1 MRAPAIA
8 QHHYPLTGGST
19 FAPNIKTTIRR
30 RNNLSIR
37 MGLKEDAPSLAV
49 VGVTG
54 AVGQEF
60 LRVLSDRDFPYGSIK
75 MLASKRSAGKHLTF
89 EDKDYIIEELNQD
102 SFNGIDIAL
111 FSAGGSISKK
121 FGPIAVD
128 CGSVVV
134 DNSSAF
140 RMDEKVPLVI
150 PEVNPDAMAHI
161 KLRSGKGA
169 LIANPN
175 CSTIICLMAAT
186 PLHRHAK
193 VIRMVVSTY
202 QAASGA
208 GAAAMEELELQTREV
223 LEGKQPTCK
232 IFKQQYAFNL
242 FSHNASIL
250 SNGYN
255 EEEMKLVKETRK
267 IWNNMNVK
275 VTATC
280 IRVPVMR
287 AHAESLNLQFEKPLD
302 EAEDEFLPINTSPME
317 HIADG
322 TYLQWNRRLNI
333 SPMGYISDRI
343 DDGNTADKMNIV
355 DGRYRQRND
364 LPTNS
369 SSTRMLLSSYHFRE
383 TARDI
388 LKRAAGVVVIDDR
401 ASNLFPTPLEV
412 SNKDDVAVG
421 RIRQDLS
428 QDGNHGLDI
437 FVCGDQIRKGAAL
450 NAIQIAEMLL

>member
-1 MRAPAIA
+1 MESMTSAHLCNFLAGAATVAPI
-8 QHHYPLTGGST
+8 ST
-19 FAPNIKTTIRR
+19 RR
-30 RNNLSIR
+30 RRANSFSVQ
-37 MGLKEDAPSLAV
+37 MGLKEDGPSLAV

-60 LRVLSDRDFPYGSIK
+60 LRVLSDRDFPYRSIQ
-75 MLASKRSAGKHLTF
+75 MLASKRSAGKKLTF
-89 EDKDYIIEELNQD
+89 EDKEYVIEELTPE
-102 SFNGIDIAL
+102 SFDGVDIAL
-111 FSAGGSISKK
+111 FSAGGSISKQ
-121 FGPIAVD
+121 FGPIAVQR
-128 CGSVVV
+128 GSIVV

-161 KLRSGKGA
+161 KLGSGKGA

-175 CSTIICLMAAT
+175 CSTIICLVAAT

-193 VIRMVVSTY
+193 VLRMVVSTY

-208 GAAAMEELELQTREV
+208 GAAAMEELLQQTREV
-223 LEGKQPTCK
+223 LEGKQPTCN

-242 FSHNASIL
+242 FSHNAPVL

-267 IWNNMNVK
+267 IWNDPNVK

-287 AHAESLNLQFEKPLD
+287 AHAESVNLQFEKPLD
-302 EAEDEFLPINTSPME
+302 EDI
-317 HIADG
+317 
-322 TYLQWNRRLNI
+322 
-333 SPMGYISDRI
+333 
-343 DDGNTADKMNIV
+343 
-355 DGRYRQRND
+355 
-364 LPTNS
+364 
-369 SSTRMLLSSYHFRE
+369 
-383 TARDI
+383 ARDI
-388 LKRAAGVVVIDDR
+388 LKRAAGVVVVDDR
-401 ASNLFPTPLEV
+401 VSNRFPTPLEV
-412 SNKDDVAVG
+412 SSKDDVAVG
-421 RIRQDLS
+421 RIRTDLS
-428 QDGNHGLDI
+428 QDGDHGLDI